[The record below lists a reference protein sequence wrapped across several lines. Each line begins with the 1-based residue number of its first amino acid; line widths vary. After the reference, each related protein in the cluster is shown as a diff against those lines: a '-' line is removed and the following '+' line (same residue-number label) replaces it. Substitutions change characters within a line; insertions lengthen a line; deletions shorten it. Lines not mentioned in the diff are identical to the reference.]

1 MTKSPEIYTLQAIDP
16 NLLLNINNI
25 PDNQLFDIARD
36 KVYLPLITPNTRAV
50 TNINN
55 NKLDYL
61 VTNNHLLSQEGLKV
75 DFIINS
81 TTTINTIYKI
91 DYFFRYK

>member
-25 PDNQLFDIARD
+25 PNDQLFDIARD
-36 KVYLPLITPNTRAV
+36 KVYLPLITPNTRAD

-55 NKLDYL
+55 SKLDYL
-61 VTNNHLLSQEGLKV
+61 VTNNYLLP
-75 DFIINS
+75 
-81 TTTINTIYKI
+81 
-91 DYFFRYK
+91 